1 MKKTKL
7 LAKKGFRKLTLE
19 EVKAKQLKRNPKLI
33 GYGLGTWGK
42 TPSVKPKTGRN
53 QPLKRG
59 NMTKPIPAKMR
70 EELVEDPFMQKC
82 CLFSWGTCQ
91 GEIQWHHALTY
102 KGQRVNE
109 KGSILPVCRLHHE
122 KEAQYRKQLN
132 LLMYSRM
139 TDADRAKYPKKKWL

>member
-53 QPLKRG
+53 RPLK
-59 NMTKPIPAKMR
+59 KK
-70 EELVEDPFMQKC
+70 V
-82 CLFSWGTCQ
+82 
-91 GEIQWHHALTY
+91 
-102 KGQRVNE
+102 
-109 KGSILPVCRLHHE
+109 SISKL
-122 KEAQYRKQLN
+122 
-132 LLMYSRM
+132 
-139 TDADRAKYPKKKWL
+139 KKKADSAFSQFIRIRDKGKCYTCGLQKHWKEMQIWYTHIYAILYHL